1 MGIESALYTG
11 VSGLDAMS
19 SELSVIGN
27 NISNSNTVGFKG
39 GSVTFAN
46 LLSTSLGATSST
58 QTGNGVSLESVGTDF
73 SQGTL
78 QTTSNPLDMA
88 VQGAG
93 FFIVKDVSGSQY
105 FTRAG
110 QFSIDKNG
118 NLVNPNGDFLQ
129 GNAALT
135 QPVTTKTGVTP
146 GTFGASGDINISQI
160 GVGNPTPTANATIFA
175 NLMQASAVNDPIVGT
190 PFTVG
195 ATNNKIVVSGSA
207 LPATTVTL
215 TTGSYS
221 ASAFGAM
228 VTTDV
233 NNALLAAASATFG
246 SAAVNVT
253 YNSSAGLSQY
263 EFTINNVSASVVKF
277 DWDNSITT
285 ASNMLGFSNIN
296 TGAQIPASGVTTIAA
311 AGSATGDYQV
321 AGFDPNNPG
330 GAFSTAMTVY
340 DSAGNSHLTDV
351 YFENIGSYSSSPTG
365 GNRWMWWAVVP
376 SSDSSSSATQ
386 PSVPQVATGG
396 ILDFNT
402 AGALYTVAPENYN
415 SFNFAGG
422 VTQNQS
428 IAFDFGQAESE
439 TIALGGSGT
448 TGTTQ
453 YGSPSSVTNQYQ
465 DGYAAGS
472 LQSFSVSQSGIITGT
487 FTNGQTKNIAQ
498 IQMARFNSDTQ
509 LASVGNNCFTQSA
522 GSGQP
527 IPGLAGDAGFGNIFS
542 DSLEESNVDLSS
554 EFVNMITVQSAY
566 QANAKVISTAQELFT
581 ALQNAKQ

>member
-19 SELSVIGN
+19 QQLSVIGN
-27 NISNSNTVGFKG
+27 DISNSNTVGFKAG
-39 GSVTFAN
+39 TVTFAN

-58 QTGNGVSLESVGTDF
+58 ETGNGVSLESVGTDF

-88 VQGAG
+88 IQGAG
-93 FFIVKDVSGSQY
+93 FFIVKDVSGAEY
-105 FTRAG
+105 YTRAG
-110 QFSIDKNG
+110 QFSIDKDG
-118 NLVNPNGDFLQ
+118 NIVDPNGDFLQ

-135 QPVTTKTGVTP
+135 QPVTTKTGVTA

-175 NLMQASAVNDPIVGT
+175 NLMQTSPVNDPIAGT
-190 PFTVG
+190 PFTIG
-195 ATNNKIVVSGSA
+195 ATNDQIVVSGSA
-207 LPATTVTL
+207 LAATTITIPV
-215 TTGSYS
+215 GSYS
-221 ASAFGAM
+221 GSS
-228 VTTDV
+228 
-233 NNALLAAASATFG
+233 LAAAVQT
-246 SAAVNVT
+246 AVNTSSSVIAAIGASALT
-253 YNSSAGLSQY
+253 VSYNASAGASQY
-263 EFTINNVSASVVKF
+263 EFTINSVNATAPVSF
-277 DWDNSITT
+277 DWNNLNTT

-296 TGAQIPASGVTTIAA
+296 TGGTGAGITTIAI
-311 AGSATGDYQV
+311 GGKATSDFEV
-321 AGFDPNNPG
+321 AGFDPTSPG
-330 GAFSTAMTVY
+330 GAFSTAMTIY
-340 DSAGNSHLTDV
+340 DSAGNGHLVNV
-351 YFENIGSYSSSPTG
+351 YFENIGSYSSAPSG

-376 SSDSSSSATQ
+376 SSDSSSASTQ
-386 PSVPQVATGG
+386 PNVPQIATGG

-402 AGALYTVAPENYN
+402 AGDLYTVTPDNYN
-415 SFNFAGG
+415 SFNFTGG
-422 VTQNQS
+422 VTQNQP
-428 IAFDFGQAESE
+428 ITFDFGQAEGE

-453 YGSPSSVTNQYQ
+453 YGSPSSVSNQYQ

-472 LQSFSVSQSGIITGT
+472 LQSFSVSQEGIITGT

-498 IQMARFNSDTQ
+498 IQLARFNSDNQ
-509 LASVGNNCFTQSA
+509 LTNVGNNNYTQSA

-527 IPGLAGDAGFGNIFS
+527 IPGLAGDAGFGSIFS
-542 DSLEESNVDLSS
+542 DSLEESNVDLSG

-566 QANAKVISTAQELFT
+566 EADAKVISTAQELFT